1 MKKIGQD
8 WSSVNTMQSRVEV
21 GMKVTLSPVNI
32 GAEMVAAKGCGKL
45 PWSGWLRC
53 LVQCRCTRAV
63 IPSFPPSNR
72 CFKVPLPPT
81 TPSFKLSWKRRFQ
94 RNFSRAGRCYFLP
107 LCPSRRS
114 TRWKNWRIFWNF
126 ETHFGESLNF
136 DFPREKSF
144 LLCNFEFSRIFSC
157 EKYLL
162 WAMITDSRSWELRW
176 RVF

>member
-1 MKKIGQD
+1 MVECKYDAI
-8 WSSVNTMQSRVEV
+8 SRGSWDESQPSPLLISGRKWWPPKAVE
-21 GMKVTLSPVNI
+21 NFR
-32 GAEMVAAKGCGKL
+32 GADGYDAWCSAGVC
-45 PWSGWLRC
+45 PP
-53 LVQCRCTRAV
+53 
-63 IPSFPPSNR
+63 PSLPPSNR
-72 CFKVPLPPT
+72 CFKVPPPPT

-94 RNFSRAGRCYFLP
+94 RNFSRAGRFYLLP

-162 WAMITDSRSWELRW
+162 WAMITDSRSWELR
-176 RVF
+176 FFKG

>member
-63 IPSFPPSNR
+63 TPSLPSSLEPMFQSATTTNNPFFQTLVKTTFPTKFFAR
-72 CFKVPLPPT
+72 GTLLPPPT
-81 TPSFKLSWKRRFQ
+81 LPFEKEHTLEKLKDFLKF
-94 RNFSRAGRCYFLP
+94 RN
-107 LCPSRRS
+107 
-114 TRWKNWRIFWNF
+114 T
-126 ETHFGESLNF
+126 
-136 DFPREKSF
+136 
-144 LLCNFEFSRIFSC
+144 
-157 EKYLL
+157 
-162 WAMITDSRSWELRW
+162 LRG
-176 RVF
+176 VP

>member
-63 IPSFPPSNR
+63 IPSFPSSNR
-72 CFKVPLPPT
+72 CFKVPPPPT
-81 TPSFKLSWKRRFQ
+81 TPSFKLSKTTFPTKFFARGTLLPPPTLPFEKEHTLEKLKDFLKF
-94 RNFSRAGRCYFLP
+94 RN
-107 LCPSRRS
+107 
-114 TRWKNWRIFWNF
+114 T
-126 ETHFGESLNF
+126 
-136 DFPREKSF
+136 
-144 LLCNFEFSRIFSC
+144 
-157 EKYLL
+157 
-162 WAMITDSRSWELRW
+162 LRG
-176 RVF
+176 VP